1 MPALNEAQ
9 LHREAASRKTREPAI
24 LSAQE
29 NARPPH
35 TLDNTVVAVEDLGG
49 VSNTMSHGRWNRGAF
64 VQRLT
69 HYVSQN
75 GGRAVAVNSANTSQ
89 LCHMCGSRVSHPV
102 HSISTCHTH
111 GTMGRDVNA
120 AANIAARAAPKA
132 VKARA
137 TRAKNRKLRPQATLK
152 TPCS

>member
-49 VSNTMSHGRWNRGAF
+49 VSNTMSHGRWNRGGFRPVAHPLHITEW
-64 VQRLT
+64 RA
-69 HYVSQN
+69 
-75 GGRAVAVNSANTSQ
+75 GG
-89 LCHMCGSRVSHPV
+89 C
-102 HSISTCHTH
+102 
-111 GTMGRDVNA
+111 
-120 AANIAARAAPKA
+120 
-132 VKARA
+132 
-137 TRAKNRKLRPQATLK
+137 RKLSKHLATL
-152 TPCS
+152 PHVRFQGFASRS